1 LQELSTMI
9 LVSISQGPIVSSPSH
24 DLLQVGANQGANQ
37 ACYKQFQGSKEFGGF
52 LRKFW
57 DMRKSDQDS
66 MVPGSIFISFVWFQ
80 LRFLWFVYMKTSIV
94 DPNSEV
100 QMCLATS
107 SDSNNKQFMLL
118 DKLVGFKC
126 LSALLGVGTHR
137 LRKGMASAPD
147 LRHGTRPY
155 MSRPGTWSVD
165 GFLRMA
171 YDSVAETMPDELLRI
186 DSINVLTS
194 QCKSLTKRDTTVC
207 KSISQSTT

>member
-1 LQELSTMI
+1 MAS
-9 LVSISQGPIVSSPSH
+9 
-24 DLLQVGANQGANQ
+24 
-37 ACYKQFQGSKEFGGF
+37 
-52 LRKFW
+52 
-57 DMRKSDQDS
+57 
-66 MVPGSIFISFVWFQ
+66 
-80 LRFLWFVYMKTSIV
+80 VYMKTSIV
-94 DPNSEV
+94 DSNSEV

-107 SDSNNKQFMLL
+107 SDSSNKQFMLL

-194 QCKSLTKRDTTVC
+194 QCKSLTKRDVVHNSLQIHFTINNLDELIYCLCTFGFAW
-207 KSISQSTT
+207 IT